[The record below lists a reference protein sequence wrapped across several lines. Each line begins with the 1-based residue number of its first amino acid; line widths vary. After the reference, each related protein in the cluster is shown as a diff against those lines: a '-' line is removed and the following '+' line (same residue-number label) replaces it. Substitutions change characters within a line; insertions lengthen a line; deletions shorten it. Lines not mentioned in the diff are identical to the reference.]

1 MMFKTRVAAATG
13 PRLVH
18 LLVAIVPVMLA
29 APAGAQLQEA
39 LTAQAQVDKEAAD
52 SQKQITEIR
61 DRTRDA
67 AGRYAQAM
75 ADADSLD
82 RYNNQLNE
90 QVKSQQNEIGS
101 IERQLTEIETTNR
114 EVQPLMQQM
123 VNTLAQF
130 VSLDVPF

>member
-1 MMFKTRVAAATG
+1 MMTFKTRVAAATG

-39 LTAQAQVDKEAAD
+39 LTAQVAAD
-52 SQKQITEIR
+52 KQGAEDQATVNGIR

-75 ADADSLD
+75 ADSDSLD
-82 RYNNQLNE
+82 RYNNQLQE
-90 QVKSQQNEIGS
+90 QVQARSRRRSRRSSASSRKSKRPTAKCS
-101 IERQLTEIETTNR
+101 R
-114 EVQPLMQQM
+114 
-123 VNTLAQF
+123 
-130 VSLDVPF
+130 